1 MVLEVLDLARVEV
14 VVGAR
19 VEVVV
24 GARLVLEVFG
34 LARLMRAR
42 SFSISRRHHD
52 DKLSLSSWLW
62 ASVEAR
68 VDAILDV
75 VVGDRAAPP
84 PSPKLSSLGA
94 AWNEQEK
101 A

>member
-14 VVGAR
+14 VVGTR

-42 SFSISRRHHD
+42 SFSISRRHHE
-52 DKLSLSSWLW
+52 DKLSLEPAWLW

-75 VVGDRAAPP
+75 VVGDRTAPP
-84 PSPKLSSLGA
+84 TKPQAL
-94 AWNEQEK
+94 
-101 A
+101 

>member
-1 MVLEVLDLARVEV
+1 MVREVIVLARVEV

-75 VVGDRAAPP
+75 VVGDRTAPP
-84 PSPKLSSLGA
+84 TKPQAL
-94 AWNEQEK
+94 
-101 A
+101 